1 MTVLYPNMC
10 CIKVCYKGTTVL
22 DSAGN
27 ADCLFVCVDALH
39 PSQQFF
45 SHVRT
50 ISCLP
55 GLNQY

>member
-1 MTVLYPNMC
+1 M
-10 CIKVCYKGTTVL
+10 VL
-22 DSAGN
+22 DRGLNEFMVCGSLIAFGN
-27 ADCLFVCVDALH
+27 IKENVCFAYDALC

-55 GLNQY
+55 GLNLY